1 MNFDPFFR
9 WVEESSLSVW
19 IVESPSMFAFPGIL
33 VFHALGMAFLV
44 GGNVALDLRVLGFAR
59 GIPIPSMERFFP
71 VMWFGFLV
79 NTISGILLLIGYPT
93 KALTNP
99 VFYLKLTLILLA
111 MVTMRWLQVRI
122 LHNPGPE
129 KDSVSSRARL
139 LAVVSILMWFGA
151 VTSGRLLAYT
161 ANRLTV
167 DMLNF

>member
-1 MNFDPFFR
+1 
-9 WVEESSLSVW
+9 
-19 IVESPSMFAFPGIL
+19 MFAFPGIL

-44 GGNVALDLRVLGFAR
+44 GGNVALDLRVLGFAWR
-59 GIPIPSMERFFP
+59 IPVPSMERFFP
-71 VMWFGFLV
+71 VMWFGFTV
-79 NTISGILLLIGYPT
+79 NLISGILLLIAYPT

-122 LHNPGPE
+122 LRNPGPE
-129 KDSVSSRARL
+129 KDSVFRKARL
-139 LAVVSILMWFGA
+139 LAVVSILLWFGA